1 MKDKRCI
8 TYAVIVFLLSISYAS
23 GSPTTEKYELELLEL
38 KRTISE
44 LKETVDHQQEMIGA
58 MSRKLNYIQG
68 KAPAAGSSPGGQVQ
82 VPDREIMEALAGE
95 SSQQGAAETGI
106 APVSSALAL
115 AMPRM
120 LQSLNPDI
128 CAVGD
133 VVYDLSANGNP
144 VNRAVS
150 GGGDRLSLREF
161 ELGFQAA
168 VDPYVKGVATLGFG
182 DEGADVEE
190 CYAKSFSLPF
200 GLQAKGGRFF
210 ADFGKLNLVHTHDLP
225 QVDRPLVLTKF
236 FGEENLK
243 GDGLGL
249 SWLVPNPWK
258 QYVELD
264 FNVFDK
270 FNRGASSDISAGND
284 DMVKKL
290 THYSDLMYLA
300 RASTYHDLTENSNVE
315 LGASGITTDSADPNN
330 TFVEGTDFTYRW
342 RPLREGLY
350 NSFIFRSEIL
360 GGQANAEEHY
370 SNPWGMYAY
379 GEYQFA
385 RGLSSGLRFDYTN
398 IFESSRQN
406 EYGAGPYLTWN
417 LSEFFRLRLQYQHLT
432 SDVYPYEDRIYL
444 QGTYVMGAHPAHSF

>member
-1 MKDKRCI
+1 VS
-8 TYAVIVFLLSISYAS
+8 A
-23 GSPTTEKYELELLEL
+23 PTSQKYEIDMLEL
-38 KRTISE
+38 KREISE
-44 LKETVDHQQEMIGA
+44 LKETVE
-58 MSRKLNYIQG
+58 
-68 KAPAAGSSPGGQVQ
+68 
-82 VPDREIMEALAGE
+82 
-95 SSQQGAAETGI
+95 SQQQMLQSLRMQFNATQEKAAKPSEASVKRDDSETDKEILAALGATSQQAAAETVG
-106 APVSSALAL
+106 APIGSSLTPV
-115 AMPRM
+115 MPRM

-133 VVYDLSANGNP
+133 VLYDLSANGNP

-225 QVDRPLVLTKF
+225 QVDRPLVLTRF

-249 SWLVPNPWK
+249 SWLVPNHWK
-258 QYVELD
+258 PYVQLD

-270 FNRGASSDISAGND
+270 FNRDEGASADSAAGSD
-284 DMVKKL
+284 DMVKQL
-290 THYSDLMYLA
+290 THYSNLMYLA
-300 RASTYHDLTENSNVE
+300 RASTYHDLTENSSVE
-315 LGASGITTDSADPNN
+315 LGASGITTDSADPSR
-330 TFVEGTDFTYRW
+330 TFVEGTDLTYRW

-360 GGQANAEEHY
+360 GGQANAEKQY

-385 RGLSSGLRFDYTN
+385 RGLSSGLRFDYTDM
-398 IFESSRQN
+398 FEDDKKR

-444 QGTYVMGAHPAHSF
+444 QGTYIMGAHPAHSF